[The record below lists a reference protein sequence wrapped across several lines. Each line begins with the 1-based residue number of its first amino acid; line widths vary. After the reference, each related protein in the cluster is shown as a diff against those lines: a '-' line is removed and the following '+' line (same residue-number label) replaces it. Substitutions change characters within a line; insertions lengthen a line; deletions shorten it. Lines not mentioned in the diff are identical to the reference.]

1 MKEYHI
7 QLAKGDV
14 GRYVLLPGD
23 PARSALIAEYFDSPH
38 QAASNREFTTY
49 TGALDGVPVS
59 VCSTGIGS
67 ASTAIAVEELLKC
80 GADTFIRVGT
90 CGGLDPTLRRGELIV
105 MQAAVRAEGTSK
117 QYVPVEFPAV
127 ADTLVTTMLERAC
140 RETTSRYRIGI
151 TVSVDSFYSEIRPE
165 TIPIAQEME
174 DAYEAWKRSG
184 VIAAEMECGVL
195 FPLAHIRGARA
206 GALCV
211 IVDEAEDETMPEQE
225 LLPVDR
231 LLVTVTK
238 ALRNLISYD
247 SAKEHSSLLSYRV
260 PEGM

>member
-7 QLAKGDV
+7 QLARGDV

-23 PARSALIAEYFDSPH
+23 PARSALIAEHFDDAH
-38 QAASNREFTTY
+38 HVASNREFTTY
-49 TGALDGVPVS
+49 TGTLSGVPVS

-67 ASTAIAVEELLKC
+67 ASTAIAVEELLRC

-105 MQAAVRAEGTSK
+105 MQSAVRAEGTSK
-117 QYVPVEFPAV
+117 QYVPIEFPAV
-127 ADTLVTTMLERAC
+127 ANTAVTAMLERAC
-140 RETTSRYRIGI
+140 RETGSRYRIGT
-151 TVSVDSFYSEIRPE
+151 TVSVDSFYSEIQPE

-174 DAYEAWKRSG
+174 DAYASWKRSG

-195 FPLAHIRGARA
+195 FPLAHIRHARA

-211 IVDEAEDETMPEQE
+211 IVDEAEDESMPDHE
-225 LLPVDR
+225 LLPMDR
-231 LLVTVTK
+231 LLVTVTQ
-238 ALRNLISYD
+238 ALRDLIAYD
-247 SAKEHSSLLSYRV
+247 SEKAHGSLLSSLTAA
-260 PEGM
+260 M

>member
-14 GRYVLLPGD
+14 GKYVLLPGD
-23 PARSALIAEYFDSPH
+23 PARSALIAAHFDDARH
-38 QAASNREFTTY
+38 VASNREFTTY

-67 ASTAIAVEELLKC
+67 ASTAIAVEELLRC

-127 ADTLVTTMLERAC
+127 ADTAVTAVLERAC
-140 RETTSRYRIGI
+140 RETGAHYRIGT
-151 TVSVDSFYSEIRPE
+151 TVSVDSFYSEIQPE

-174 DAYEAWKRSG
+174 AAYESWKRSG

-211 IVDEAEDETMPEQE
+211 IVDEAEDETMPAHDV
-225 LLPVDR
+225 LPVDR
-231 LLVTVTK
+231 LLSTVTV
-238 ALRNLISYD
+238 ALRNLIVYD
-247 SAKEHSSLLSYRV
+247 SEKEHASLLSYR
-260 PEGM
+260 ESGM